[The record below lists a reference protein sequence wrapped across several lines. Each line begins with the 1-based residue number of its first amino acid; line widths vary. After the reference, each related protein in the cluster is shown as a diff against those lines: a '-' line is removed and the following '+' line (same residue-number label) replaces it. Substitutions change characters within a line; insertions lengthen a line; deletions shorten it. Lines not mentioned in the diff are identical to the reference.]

1 MTFLHINCKVFRFM
15 MKDKMDIKMLKKYF
29 GKLALSSRVGIVIFS
44 PLVLYFTFL
53 YFNALYNGVPI
64 KYSSYQNVNVEVKEE
79 TMDGKLNQYIT
90 IKQRHKNKYCYVS
103 HCGFPKEGHYHL
115 SYIEFI
121 DIDGDVF
128 ILKSCLN
135 KEKCFYNVSD
145 SFIKK
150 VKEDRIQGLK
160 EIIYAIYFTIFVS
173 FIMGMDN
180 AREKYK
186 N

>member
-1 MTFLHINCKVFRFM
+1 
-15 MKDKMDIKMLKKYF
+15 MDIKTFKKYF
-29 GKLALSSRVGIVIFS
+29 RKIAWDYWAMIIIFS
-44 PLVLYFTFL
+44 LFAFYFTFL
-53 YFNALYNGVPI
+53 YVKALYSGVPTE
-64 KYSSYQNVNVEVKEE
+64 YSSYQNVNVEVKEE

>member
-64 KYSSYQNVNVEVKEE
+64 KYSSYQNVNVEVKEA
-79 TMDGKLNQYIT
+79 TMEGKLNQHIS
-90 IKQRHKNKYCYVS
+90 IRHRNKYCYVLY
-103 HCGFPKEGHYHL
+103 CGFPKEGFYHL
-115 SYIEFI
+115 SDIEFI

-128 ILKSCLN
+128 IFKSSLSKGESLYNISDKFIGNIKDDKLQELKKLTYLGYFII
-135 KEKCFYNVSD
+135 FYLFLFWDNSKR
-145 SFIKK
+145 IK
-150 VKEDRIQGLK
+150 
-160 EIIYAIYFTIFVS
+160 
-173 FIMGMDN
+173 N
-180 AREKYK
+180 
-186 N
+186 